1 MNTLTYAANQI
12 VFNQGEFPVSMFNI
26 EKGKV
31 GIFAKYG
38 KEGQK
43 ELTVL
48 GAGEVVGEMGLIEVY
63 PRSATAV
70 ALEDN
75 TVLTEITEDDLGE
88 FFKDKP
94 EKLLGIMKQ
103 LSQRIRE
110 TNEKYLN
117 VCQVAYENAEA
128 EKSGEE
134 KSEWLKQQLNVI
146 CTEYEKQAL

>member
-1 MNTLTYAANQI
+1 MNTLTYAANQV
-12 VFNQGEFPVSMFNI
+12 VFNQGDFPVSMFNI
-26 EKGKV
+26 EKGKI
-31 GIFAKYG
+31 GIYAKYG
-38 KEGQK
+38 TADQK
-43 ELTVL
+43 CIDVL
-48 GAGEVVGEMGLIEVY
+48 GAGEVVGEMGMLEIF

-70 ALEDN
+70 ALEDD
-75 TVLTEITEDDLGE
+75 TVLTEIGDEDLND

-94 EKLLGIMKQ
+94 EKLLNIMKQ

-134 KSEWLKQQLNVI
+134 KSEWLKNQLKAI
-146 CTEYEKQAL
+146 CETYEQNAL